1 MYVISALWMVL
12 RIIRRILYLCEI
24 FDVFS
29 SISAGAR
36 IFFVDRKNLDH
47 FGGEL
52 AGVYSAVLK
61 SEMSR
66 KALSLKSRGVSKRR
80 AVRHKQVRSR
90 SSRWVAQYVLR
101 Q

>member
-1 MYVISALWMVL
+1 MVL
-12 RIIRRILYLCEI
+12 RTYILALNFE
-24 FDVFS
+24 VF
-29 SISAGAR
+29 SAGAR

-90 SSRWVAQYVLR
+90 SSRWVAFTYYENEPCTVC
-101 Q
+101 

>member
-1 MYVISALWMVL
+1 MD
-12 RIIRRILYLCEI
+12 
-24 FDVFS
+24 F
-29 SISAGAR
+29 SAGAR
-36 IFFVDRKNLDH
+36 NFLLTVKNLDH

>member
-1 MYVISALWMVL
+1 M
-12 RIIRRILYLCEI
+12 

-29 SISAGAR
+29 SIFQR
-36 IFFVDRKNLDH
+36 ELEYFLLTVKNLDH
-47 FGGEL
+47 FGGDL

-90 SSRWVAQYVLR
+90 SLLHSIRTTTMNFALCAELVDRVL
-101 Q
+101 